1 MKKIERVSLVEAAS
15 RQLRAQIE
23 SGRWEVGRRLP
34 SEGEL
39 AERLGLSRVSIRA
52 AVHGLAQMGLLTTRQ
67 GDGTYVAARDATDV
81 AIRRRLDDAHDGD
94 VLEVRRGLDILAA
107 GLAATR
113 RTQHDITAL
122 DDALARR
129 AAAGTAGDEAAF
141 VAADVDFHLHV
152 ARASHNELLV
162 ELYSTFTRALAD
174 SIRDDR
180 CLKVF
185 TQGRDTW
192 HNTLATAIA
201 EGDADKATT
210 ASLALLRNGPAA
222 TRDR

>member
-1 MKKIERVSLVEAAS
+1 MKKIERVSLVDAVS
-15 RQLRAQIE
+15 RQLRDRIA
-23 SGRWEVGRRLP
+23 GGHWPVGQRLP

-39 AERLGLSRVSIRA
+39 AERLGVSRVSIRA

-81 AIRRRLDDAHDGD
+81 AIRRRLDDAPDGD

-129 AAAGTAGDEAAF
+129 HAAGTAGDEAAF

-152 ARASHNELLV
+152 ARASHNELLA
-162 ELYSTFTRALAD
+162 ELYSTFTRALTD

-210 ASLALLRNGPAA
+210 ASLALLRGH
-222 TRDR
+222 

>member
-1 MKKIERVSLVEAAS
+1 MKKIERVSLVDAVS
-15 RQLRAQIE
+15 RQLRDRIA
-23 SGRWEVGRRLP
+23 GGHWPVGQRLP

-39 AERLGLSRVSIRA
+39 AERFGLSRVSIRA
-52 AVHGLAQMGLLTTRQ
+52 AAHGLAQMGLLTTRQ

-81 AIRRRLDDAHDGD
+81 AIRRRLDDAPNGD
-94 VLEVRRGLDILAA
+94 ALEVRRGLDILAA

-129 AAAGTAGDEAAF
+129 HAAGTAGDEAAF

-152 ARASHNELLV
+152 ARASHNELLA
-162 ELYSTFTRALAD
+162 ELYSTFTRALTD

-210 ASLALLRNGPAA
+210 ASLALLRGH
-222 TRDR
+222 